1 MSILSDYKTEKVAEI
16 ISENI
21 PQNIGNIL
29 VVGCGT
35 GLEAAILAQKLEA
48 DVVGI
53 DIEDNFDSEAI
64 KISSLEVGD
73 AMSLRFPDSS
83 FDFVYSYHA
92 LEHIDNPVIALKE
105 MKRVLKDG
113 GGYWIGTPNK
123 NRLIG
128 YIGSKN
134 TTMGQKITWNISN
147 WRARLT
153 GKFKNELGA
162 HAGFSAPEL
171 EFLLRSVFRN
181 NLNVSDIYYMKIYNR
196 KKLLISFL
204 KNFCLASVAYP
215 SVYFMGSA

>member
-73 AMSLRFPDSS
+73 AMSLRFPDSF

-113 GGYWIGTPNK
+113 GGYWIGTPNR

-134 TTMGQKITWNISN
+134 ATMGQKITWNISD
-147 WRARLT
+147 WRAKLT

-171 EFLLRSVFRN
+171 ELLLRSVFKN

>member
-1 MSILSDYKTEKVAEI
+1 MNILSDYKTEKMAEI

-21 PQNIGNIL
+21 PQDIGNIL
-29 VVGCGT
+29 VVGCGS

-53 DIEDNFDSEAI
+53 DMEDNFDSEAI
-64 KISSLEVGD
+64 NFASLEVGD

-92 LEHIDNPVIALKE
+92 LEHIDNPAIALKE

-113 GGYWIGTPNK
+113 GGYWIGTPNRS
-123 NRLIG
+123 RLIG
-128 YIGSKN
+128 YIGSKRA
-134 TTMGQKITWNISN
+134 TIDQKIRWNISD
-147 WRARLT
+147 WKAKLT

-181 NLNVSDIYYMKIYNR
+181 NNDVSDIYYMKIYNR

-204 KNFCLASVAYP
+204 KKLYLSNFVYAG
-215 SVYFMGSA
+215 VYFMGSA